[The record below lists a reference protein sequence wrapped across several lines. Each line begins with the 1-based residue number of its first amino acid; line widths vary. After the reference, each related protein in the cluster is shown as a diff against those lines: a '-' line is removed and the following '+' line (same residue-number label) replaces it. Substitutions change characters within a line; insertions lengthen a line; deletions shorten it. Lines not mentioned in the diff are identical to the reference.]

1 MEIILNK
8 VKKKLQIK
16 TFSDKRGNLSVI
28 EHGKQFKFSRVYYIY
43 NIKKKLIR
51 GEHYHKKN
59 RQFIICIKGQVEL
72 RIIDLKKNMQ
82 TKLTLDDP
90 KVGTFI
96 ENFQWHSMCCSK
108 NSIILVLA
116 EKTFSKKDYFKI

>member
-1 MEIILNK
+1 M
-8 VKKKLQIK
+8 KKKILIK
-16 TFSDKRGNLSVI
+16 TYSDRRGDLSFVQNT
-28 EHGKQFKFSRVYYIY
+28 KKFKFSRIYYIH
-43 NIKKKLIR
+43 NIKKKTIR

-59 RQFIICIKGQVEL
+59 RQLIICIKGQVEL
-72 RIIDLKKNMQ
+72 RIIDLKKNKQ